1 MKTEKTAFAAARIAA
16 LLLVCLLLFVCPL
29 TALCADGDAAPA
41 AADDPAS
48 DPAETASETDAPDRG
63 AGVSFAEIVGDF
75 LDEHAGEIF
84 SALSLV
90 GTVLL
95 AWIAR
100 RGLLPAMKCGLDGLA
115 AGVDRLTDSAKRA
128 EERQSRLLSDF
139 LSDAEPV
146 LAELSG
152 MRDLFAALS
161 ERTAELEKRIGEAA
175 ENDGKLTALNLAAV
189 EMLKEVFTAA
199 KLPVTSKEE
208 LAAIYRR
215 ALDAVE
221 NGGEGTP

>member
-1 MKTEKTAFAAARIAA
+1 MRTEKTAFSAPRIGA
-16 LLLVCLLLFVCPL
+16 LLLVLLLLFVCPL
-29 TALCADGDAAPA
+29 TALCAEGE
-41 AADDPAS
+41 
-48 DPAETASETDAPDRG
+48 DPAETDSETELSDGGEG
-63 AGVSFAEIVGDF
+63 ASFAEIVGTF
-75 LDEHAGEIF
+75 FDEHSGEIF

-100 RGLLPAMKCGLDGLA
+100 SGLLPAMKSGLDGLA
-115 AGVDRLTDSAKRA
+115 AGVDRLTDGARRA
-128 EERQSRLLSDF
+128 EEGQNRLLSDF

-146 LAELSG
+146 LNELSG
-152 MRDLFAALS
+152 MRDLFASLA
-161 ERTAELEKRIGEAA
+161 ERTAELEKRTAEAA
-175 ENDGKLTALNLAAV
+175 ENDEKLTALNLAAV

-221 NGGEGTP
+221 NGGEVSP

>member
-1 MKTEKTAFAAARIAA
+1 MKTEKTAFSAARVAA
-16 LLLVCLLLFVCPL
+16 VLLVCLLLLVCPL
-29 TALCADGDAAPA
+29 TALCAEGEEIA
-41 AADDPAS
+41 
-48 DPAETASETDAPDRG
+48 ETDAESTSSDRG
-63 AGVSFAEIVGDF
+63 AGADFAVIVGNF
-75 LDEHAGEIF
+75 FDEHSGEIF

-100 RGLLPAMKCGLDGLA
+100 SGLLPAMKSGLDGLA
-115 AGVDRLTDSAKRA
+115 AGVDRLTDSARRA
-128 EERQSRLLSDF
+128 EEGQSRLLSDF
-139 LSDAEPV
+139 LSDAEPI
-146 LAELSG
+146 LSELSG
-152 MRDLFAALS
+152 MRDLFASLS
-161 ERTAELEKRIGEAA
+161 ERTAELEKRTAEAA
-175 ENDGKLTALNLAAV
+175 ENDEKLTALNLAAV

>member
-1 MKTEKTAFAAARIAA
+1 MKTEKTAFAARVAA
-16 LLLVCLLLFVCPL
+16 VLLVCLLLFVCPL

-41 AADDPAS
+41 ADDPSA
-48 DPAETASETDAPDRG
+48 DPAETASETDGPDRG
-63 AGVSFAEIVGDF
+63 AGVSFAEIVGNF
-75 LDEHAGEIF
+75 LDEHASEIF

-115 AGVDRLTDSAKRA
+115 AGVDRLTDCAKRA

-152 MRDLFAALS
+152 MRELFAALS

-221 NGGEGTP
+221 NGGEVSP

>member
-16 LLLVCLLLFVCPL
+16 LILVCLLLFVCPM
-29 TALCADGDAAPA
+29 TALCAEGDAAPA
-41 AADDPAS
+41 ADDPAA
-48 DPAETASETDAPDRG
+48 DPAETASENADPDRE
-63 AGVSFAEIVGDF
+63 AGVSFAEIVGNF

-115 AGVDRLTDSAKRA
+115 AGVDRLTDCAKRA

-146 LAELSG
+146 LTELSG

-161 ERTAELEKRIGEAA
+161 ERTAELEKRIEEAA

-221 NGGEGTP
+221 NGGEVSP

>member
-16 LLLVCLLLFVCPL
+16 ILLVCLLLFVCPL

-41 AADDPAS
+41 ADDPAA
-48 DPAETASETDAPDRG
+48 DPAETASETDDPDRG
-63 AGVSFAEIVGDF
+63 AGVSFAEIVGNF

-115 AGVDRLTDSAKRA
+115 AGVDRLTDGAKRA

-215 ALDAVE
+215 ALDAME
-221 NGGEGTP
+221 NGGEVSP

>member
-1 MKTEKTAFAAARIAA
+1 MKTEKTALFALRFGAA
-16 LLLVCLLLFVCPL
+16 LLVCLLLLVCPL
-29 TALCADGDAAPA
+29 TALCAEGEE
-41 AADDPAS
+41 
-48 DPAETASETDAPDRG
+48 PAENEPETVVSDEGADA
-63 AGVSFAEIVGDF
+63 SFAEIVGDF
-75 LDEHAGEIF
+75 LDEHSGEIF

-100 RGLLPAMKCGLDGLA
+100 SGLLPAMRGGLDGLA
-115 AGVDRLTDSAKRA
+115 AGVDRLTDSARRA
-128 EERQSRLLSDF
+128 EEGQSRLLSGF

-146 LAELSG
+146 LTELSG
-152 MRDLFAALS
+152 MRDLFASLS
-161 ERTAELEKRIGEAA
+161 ERTAELEKRTAEAA
-175 ENDGKLTALNLAAV
+175 ENDEKLTALNLAAV

>member
-1 MKTEKTAFAAARIAA
+1 MKTEKTALFAARAAA
-16 LLLVCLLLFVCPL
+16 LLLVLLLLLVCPL
-29 TALCADGDAAPA
+29 TALCAEGDAAEA
-41 AADDPAS
+41 ELETD
-48 DPAETASETDAPDRG
+48 AETASPERG
-63 AGVSFAEIVGDF
+63 AGANFAEMVGDF
-75 LDEHAGEIF
+75 FDAHSGEIF

-100 RGLLPAMKCGLDGLA
+100 SGLLPAMKGGLDGLA
-115 AGVDRLTDSAKRA
+115 AGVDRLTDSARRA
-128 EERQSRLLSDF
+128 EEGQSRLLSDF

-161 ERTAELEKRIGEAA
+161 ERTAELEKRTAEAA
-175 ENDGKLTALNLAAV
+175 ENDEKLTALNLAAI

-221 NGGEGTP
+221 NGGEASS

>member
-1 MKTEKTAFAAARIAA
+1 MKTEKTAFIAARVAA
-16 LLLVCLLLFVCPL
+16 LLLVCLLLLVCPL
-29 TALCADGDAAPA
+29 TALCAEGEEVAEPA
-41 AADDPAS
+41 QTDPEPTS
-48 DPAETASETDAPDRG
+48 TDEG
-63 AGVSFAEIVGDF
+63 AGSNFAALVGEFFD
-75 LDEHAGEIF
+75 DHSGEIF
-84 SALSLV
+84 SALSLI

-100 RGLLPAMKCGLDGLA
+100 SGLLPAMKGGLDGLA
-115 AGVDRLTDSAKRA
+115 AGVDRLTDSARRA
-128 EERQSRLLSDF
+128 EEGQNRLLADF
-139 LSDAEPV
+139 LSEAKPV
-146 LAELSG
+146 LDELSG

-161 ERTAELEKRIGEAA
+161 ERTAELERRTAEAA
-175 ENDGKLTALNLAAV
+175 TDNEKLTALNLAAV

-221 NGGEGTP
+221 NGGEGSK